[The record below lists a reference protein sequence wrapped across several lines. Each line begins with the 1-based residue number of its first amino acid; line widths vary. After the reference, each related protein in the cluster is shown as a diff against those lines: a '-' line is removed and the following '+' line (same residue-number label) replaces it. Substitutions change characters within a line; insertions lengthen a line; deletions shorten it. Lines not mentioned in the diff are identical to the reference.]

1 VSSGDRHI
9 LRKAFLE
16 VNAGSVDA
24 FRFQNE
30 AVIWARDTLLP
41 ELETLFSALPDT
53 EAHVL
58 LDRLEIQVEARD
70 PAQWRQEVLPR
81 LKEELTAVLTRK
93 LREGGLVAGEKREPP
108 EASFFRKLAYYLEHG
123 VLPWNLTAATPGD
136 LVSQAE
142 AWLARE
148 GSEARAPELAVLWR
162 LPSARARFLR
172 ALPPPLIA
180 SLLVRGFRM
189 PEHLVQSWSRDAA
202 RLAPS
207 APAPLRLPGAPS
219 PASAASLPP
228 RLLEEILLALARS
241 PRLFDHGLE
250 EEIIHAYLVGLMEA
264 ADIPVRSLEGIP
276 FESPAFLDSRQRI
289 LRQRPTSA
297 PRGHDDIDSA
307 PSIQGMAAR
316 REDFRTS
323 SESESETV
331 SRTKGNLD
339 PDASALERIQTE
351 DPTVEG
357 LHIANAGLILLA
369 PFLSLLFE
377 RLELSDKAELK
388 DQATAQALLHFLATG
403 EEGPQEFQVPLA
415 KVLTGWPL
423 DKAISLPMSLADE
436 MKIEAGLMLES
447 VIGHWSML
455 KNTSVDG
462 LRESFLQRPGK
473 LSRTPRGEWLLQVE
487 QRAFDM
493 LLQQLPWSF
502 SIIRLPW
509 MKQVIR
515 TEWVE

>member
-1 VSSGDRHI
+1 MSSGDRHI
-9 LRKAFLE
+9 LRRVFLE
-16 VNAGSVDA
+16 VNAGAVDA

-30 AVIWARDTLLP
+30 AATWAHDTLLP
-41 ELETLFSALPDT
+41 ELEALFSALPDT

-58 LDRLEIQVEARD
+58 LDRLEIQVDARD

-81 LKEELTAVLTRK
+81 LKEELTARLTRK
-93 LREGGLVAGEKREPP
+93 LREGGLAAGERRESPA
-108 EASFFRKLAYYLEHG
+108 ASFFRKLAYYLEHG

-136 LVSQAE
+136 FVSQAE
-142 AWLARE
+142 AWLASE
-148 GSEARAPELAVLWR
+148 GSEAHAPDLAVLWR

-172 ALPPPLIA
+172 ALPAPLIA
-180 SLLVRGFRM
+180 RLLVRGFRM
-189 PEHLVQSWSRDAA
+189 PEHLVQSWSRDSA
-202 RLAPS
+202 RLVPS
-207 APAPLRLPGAPS
+207 APVPLRLPGAPS
-219 PASAASLPP
+219 PVPVASLPP
-228 RLLEEILLALARS
+228 RLLEEILIALSRS

-250 EEIIHAYLVGLMEA
+250 EEIIHAYLVRLMEA

-289 LRQRPTSA
+289 LRHRPSSRLQG
-297 PRGHDDIDSA
+297 PDDIDPA
-307 PSIQGMAAR
+307 PPVHRIAANQ
-316 REDFRTS
+316 EDPLTS
-323 SESESETV
+323 SEAGSETAR
-331 SRTKGNLD
+331 RTKGDIN
-339 PDASALERIQTE
+339 RE
-351 DPTVEG
+351 DPTREPLQPEDPTAEG
-357 LHIANAGLILLA
+357 IHIANAGLILLA

-377 RLELSDKAELK
+377 RLGLSEKSEIK
-388 DQATAQALLHFLATG
+388 DPATAQALLHFLATG

-415 KVLTGWPL
+415 KVLTGWPME
-423 DKAISLPMSLADE
+423 KAISLPMTLADE

-455 KNTSVDG
+455 KNTSVAG
-462 LRESFLQRPGK
+462 LRESFLQRQGK
-473 LSRTPRGEWLLQVE
+473 LSRTPRGAWLLQME

-509 MKQVIR
+509 MKRVIR